1 MSTNFEGNSPLV
13 SDRYVITAVAD
24 AGQTITAGQ
33 VVYVSTAGY
42 PPVVS
47 VTAGANKSCVGVAL
61 TNATAGQT
69 LTVICRDVV
78 RVVTSSTNGGVVT
91 VGQRVISD
99 ANGAVQAVAAET
111 APTGGASQY
120 YTATIQSLLQSQLD
134 KTEQWIGRA
143 LTASSAAGT
152 TIYILLNCLP

>member
-1 MSTNFEGNSPLV
+1 MSTNFEGTSPLV
-13 SDRYVITAVAD
+13 SDRYVITAIAD
-24 AGQTITAGQ
+24 TGQTITAGQ

-47 VTAGANKSCVGVAL
+47 VTAGANKSCIGVAL
-61 TNATAGQT
+61 TNAIAGQT
-69 LTVICRDVV
+69 LSVICRGIT

-91 VGQRVISD
+91 VGQRIISD
-99 ANGAVQAVAAET
+99 ASGAVQAVPAMAA
-111 APTGGASQY
+111 PASY
-120 YTATIQSLLQSQLD
+120 ATNSIQAQLD